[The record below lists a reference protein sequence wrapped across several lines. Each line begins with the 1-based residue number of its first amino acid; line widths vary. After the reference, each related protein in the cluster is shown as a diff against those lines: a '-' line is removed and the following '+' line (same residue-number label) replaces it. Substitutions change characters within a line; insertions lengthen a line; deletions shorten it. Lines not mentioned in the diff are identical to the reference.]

1 VGWLKKVGV
10 KRLRTGL
17 SWVDHHRPNSLA
29 WFDRQMQALDDFD
42 VTVAYCFTPGS
53 RGVRDRD
60 MSPPQVVEEFA
71 EFCAEM
77 TKRYG

>member
-1 VGWLKKVGV
+1 VRWLKKVDV

-17 SWVDHHRPNSLA
+17 SWADHHRPNSLA

-53 RGVRDRD
+53 RGVRDHYTSLPR
-60 MSPPQVVEEFA
+60 VVEELA
-71 EFCAEM
+71 ESCAEM
-77 TKRYG
+77 T